1 MRKVGFLLMLITCLL
16 LFENTYIKTYAE
28 DNEKSGITVTM
39 LDVSQGESFLIQVND
54 KTILLD
60 TGEKKYYEF
69 LKRQLKYYKISKI
82 DLLIIS
88 HMDTDHMGAAT
99 LVIQDFDIDA
109 VFIPHTPGESNEY
122 NKLVNLIEKR
132 NVRVKY
138 AERGKYY
145 SVGEKCLLS
154 VYSVDMVEEKND
166 SSIVMKIS
174 YLNNSFLFTG
184 DASASVLNGIMEEG
198 YDISADVLKVP
209 HHGSDSSSPILFL
222 KNVNARIALIS
233 VGRDNIYG
241 HPTENV
247 IRRLKNLNC
256 DIYRTDIEGTVI
268 VKGDGDTLRVSC
280 EKIVD
285 WDAEERL
292 KVESGPIIGN
302 INSKVYHNEDC
313 LSLPAD
319 YNRIFFLKPEDA
331 EESGYRP
338 CSMCID
344 VQNDSGVS
352 SGNNFVLD
360 LAWFFLNL
368 LKKLGTA

>member
-1 MRKVGFLLMLITCLL
+1 MRKVGFLLMLLTCLL
-16 LFENTYIKTYAE
+16 LFGITYIKIYAE
-28 DNEKSGITVTM
+28 DNVKGGITVTM

-54 KTILLD
+54 KAILLD

-69 LKRQLKYYKISKI
+69 LKRQLEYYKISKI

-132 NVRVKY
+132 NIRVKY
-138 AERGKYY
+138 AEARKYY
-145 SVGEKCLLS
+145 SVGENCLLS
-154 VYSVDMVEEKND
+154 VLSVDMVEETND

-256 DIYRTDIEGTVI
+256 DIYRTDIDGTVI
-268 VKGDGDTLRVSC
+268 VKGDGDTIGVSC

-313 LSLPAD
+313 MSLPAD

-352 SGNNFVLD
+352 PGNNFVLD